1 MKKSFAIA
9 LAMMILV
16 FSCRESHED
25 SGAALVE
32 PVASVIPANEVLKIT
47 WDDLTAVTFEEKYY
61 EKEEA
66 WMLFPTFGEGVKKL
80 EGKVVEIKGYVIPLE
95 PERYVLSANPF
106 SSCFF
111 CGNAGPETVMELD
124 MTSYDK
130 VFYTDDFLTFQG
142 TFTLND
148 QNIDRMNYILTE
160 ASPIDGE

>member
-1 MKKSFAIA
+1 MKKSFTIVLAAI
-9 LAMMILV
+9 ILL
-16 FSCRESHED
+16 FSCGEGQED
-25 SGAALVE
+25 ARASLAE
-32 PVASVIPANEVLKIT
+32 PVASVVPANEVLKIT
-47 WDDLTAVTFEEKYY
+47 WGDLTAVTFEEKYY
-61 EKEEA
+61 DKEEA
-66 WMLFPTFGEGVKKL
+66 WMLFPTFGEDVKKL

-124 MTSYDK
+124 MTSYDR

-160 ASPIDGE
+160 AIPIEDE